1 VFVRFLACWVL
12 ALTVGSACLADPPH
26 GYYLSASG
34 KTGQALRQALHNT
47 VDDHR
52 VIKYSSKNPDTADA
66 LAKLDADPG
75 NPNSVILIYS
85 RRSEAISNFG
95 TSSGW
100 NREHLWCNSYGID
113 KRGPAYSDLHN
124 LKPADASV
132 NSARSNKIF
141 DTSDTRDA
149 KYQKPGHPE
158 AKLTS
163 EDTDSWEPPTNVRGE
178 IARAAF
184 YMDVRYS
191 GDKANEN
198 DLKLTN
204 DLSAISSDTVFFGK
218 LDTLL
223 EWHIAD
229 PVDAAERVRNDLVH
243 SDYQKNRNPFVDHPE
258 WVVAIYGSTTSE
270 PCVLGKPTIDGES
283 LRFVLKLTVPGRYR
297 LLRSIDLINW
307 TSVEEFEA
315 STGIRQL
322 KQPLF
327 GSTCFFQ
334 VRQGPDG
341 D

>member
-1 VFVRFLACWVL
+1 VTRRIITFAWLI
-12 ALTVGSACLADPPH
+12 ALVSFTQADPPNN
-26 GYYLSASG
+26 YYATTTD
-34 KTGQALRQALHNT
+34 KTGIELRSALHDII
-47 VDDHR
+47 DDHR

-75 NPNSVILIYS
+75 NSNSVILIYS

-141 DTSDTRDA
+141 DTSDIRDA

-163 EDTDSWEPPTNVRGE
+163 EDTDSWEPPADVRGE

-198 DLKLTN
+198 DLQLTN
-204 DLSAISSDTVFFGK
+204 DLLAISSDSVFFGN

-223 EWHIAD
+223 EWHIAG

-270 PCVLGKPTIDGES
+270 PCVLSKPTIDGES

-297 LLRSIDLINW
+297 LLRSTDLINW

-315 STGIRQL
+315 SSGTREL
-322 KQPLF
+322 KHPLV

-334 VRQGPDG
+334 VRQRPDG

>member
-1 VFVRFLACWVL
+1 MVLLAGL
-12 ALTVGSACLADPPH
+12 NICLADPPNN
-26 GYYLSASG
+26 YYTTTTDKSG
-34 KTGQALRQALHNT
+34 DTLRSALHDII
-47 VDDHR
+47 DDHR
-52 VIKYSSKNPDTADA
+52 VIRYSSSNPDTADA
-66 LAKLDADPG
+66 LAELDADPKDSD
-75 NPNSVILIYS
+75 SVILIYS

-95 TSSGW
+95 TTSGW

-124 LKPADASV
+124 LRPADASV

-141 DTSDTRDA
+141 DTSDTDDA

-158 AKLTS
+158 AELTS

-184 YMDVRYS
+184 YMDLRYS

-198 DLKLTN
+198 DLQLTN
-204 DLSAISSDTVFFGK
+204 DLSAINSDSVFFGK

-270 PCVLGKPTIDGES
+270 PRVS
-283 LRFVLKLTVPGRYR
+283 
-297 LLRSIDLINW
+297 
-307 TSVEEFEA
+307 
-315 STGIRQL
+315 
-322 KQPLF
+322 
-327 GSTCFFQ
+327 
-334 VRQGPDG
+334 
-341 D
+341 

>member
-1 VFVRFLACWVL
+1 MAELDV
-12 ALTVGSACLADPPH
+12 DPN
-26 GYYLSASG
+26 
-34 KTGQALRQALHNT
+34 K
-47 VDDHR
+47 
-52 VIKYSSKNPDTADA
+52 
-66 LAKLDADPG
+66 
-75 NPNSVILIYS
+75 PNSVILIYS

-95 TSSGW
+95 TTSGW

-191 GDKANEN
+191 GDKSNEN
-198 DLKLTN
+198 DLQLTN
-204 DLSAISSDTVFFGK
+204 DLSAISSDSVFFGK
-218 LDTLL
+218 LKTLL

-270 PCVLGKPTIDGES
+270 PCVLSKPTIDGES

-307 TSVEEFEA
+307 TSVEEFE
-315 STGIRQL
+315 SSSGTRQL
-322 KQPLF
+322 KHPLF

-334 VRQGPDG
+334 VRQRPD
-341 D
+341 